1 MFTGGYELQPTDC
14 YLTALAFVMNP
25 QSYGEVTLKSA
36 NASDPPI
43 IDPKLLSHPFD
54 QRVMI
59 EAMRKMMDYLEA
71 PAFKKNTIE
80 MIGCPKSRSDGDIWV
95 RTLKNFAK
103 Q

>member
-1 MFTGGYELQPTDC
+1 LFTGGYELQPTDC

-36 NASDPPI
+36 NASDQPI

-71 PAFKKNTIE
+71 PVFKKNTIK
-80 MIGCPKSRSDGDIWV
+80 MIGCPKSRSDGDIWYV
-95 RTLKNFAK
+95 L
-103 Q
+103 

>member
-1 MFTGGYELQPTDC
+1 
-14 YLTALAFVMNP
+14 
-25 QSYGEVTLKSA
+25 
-36 NASDPPI
+36 
-43 IDPKLLSHPFD
+43 
-54 QRVMI
+54 MI